1 MDDMTKR
8 LKDISKLSASEI
20 SKIVSNK
27 NYVKEPY
34 TQKSENK
41 ALNDLS
47 PEMRTIFAEE
57 KIRSSVKQ
65 FGEINNGLTV
75 DEIAKL
81 TGYSYKTVAKHLNT
95 LTKLREVYS
104 ITKGKRMT
112 LYFPNGK
119 PLWDV
124 GRQRFEWGSNIIEA
138 TLARGPEKKLFF
150 HILEKRYSI
159 LEGEKAEGGILI
171 PIEGFD
177 DFIKGLKKLK
187 ENVEVKE

>member
-1 MDDMTKR
+1 MDDITQR
-8 LKDISKLSASEI
+8 LKDITKLSASEI
-20 SKIVSNK
+20 SKIITNK
-27 NYVKEPY
+27 NYIKEPF

-41 ALNDLS
+41 SLNDLS

-57 KIRSSVKQ
+57 KIRSFVKQ
-65 FGEINNGLTV
+65 YGEINNGLTV

-81 TGYSYKTVAKHLNT
+81 TGYSHKTVTKHLNT

-119 PLWDV
+119 PLWAV
-124 GRQRFEWGSNIIEA
+124 GKQRFQWGSNILEV
-138 TLARGPEKKLFF
+138 TLAKGPEKKLFF
-150 HILEKRYSI
+150 HILEKRYTI
-159 LEGEKAEGGILI
+159 LEGEKAEGGILV
-171 PIEGFD
+171 PFEGID

-187 ENVEVKE
+187 ENVKVKE

>member
-1 MDDMTKR
+1 MDDIAKR

-27 NYVKEPY
+27 NYEKEPY

-41 ALNDLS
+41 SLNDLS
-47 PEMRTIFAEE
+47 PEMRTVFAEE
-57 KIRSSVKQ
+57 KIRSFVKQ
-65 FGEINNGLTV
+65 YGEINNGLTV
-75 DEIAKL
+75 DEIVKL
-81 TGYSYKTVAKHLNT
+81 TGYSHKTVAKHLNT

-171 PIEGFD
+171 PVEGFD

-187 ENVEVKE
+187 ENIEVKE